1 MWLVLLFL
9 IICSFILVLYS
20 KRQPRRL
27 KRWKNSL
34 ALAKHFA
41 VFQQLYADVDGFSL
55 SKAARIDGDAFE
67 YVYGEI
73 EFEPF
78 IALLSLGNPNS
89 STVFYDLGSGTG
101 KAVLACA
108 MVFKVQ
114 KSCGIE
120 LFSSLH
126 QTAELQQRRLKKLPD
141 YFEEAKHIEF
151 KKADI
156 LQTRFDDASLIFI
169 NATGFF
175 GDSWLAISKCIEQ
188 IKPGALVIS
197 TSKSLSSELFI
208 CLRVTQVAMSWGIVN
223 AFIQQRL

>member
-1 MWLVLLFL
+1 MWLVLLLL
-9 IICSFILVLYS
+9 ITGSFILILYRR
-20 KRQPRRL
+20 RQHRPLR
-27 KRWKNSL
+27 RWKNSL
-34 ALAKHFA
+34 ALDKHFA
-41 VFQQLYADVDGFSL
+41 VFQQLYANVDGFAL
-55 SKAARIDGDAFE
+55 SKAERIGNDAFE

-73 EFEPF
+73 EFEAY

-126 QTAELQQRRLKKLPD
+126 QAAELQKSRLKELPD
-141 YFEEAKHIEF
+141 YFEKAKCIEF

-156 LQTRFDDASLIFI
+156 LQTHFDDASLIFI

-175 GDSWLAISKCIEQ
+175 GDSWLGISKCIEQ
-188 IKPGALVIS
+188 IKPGSLVIS
-197 TSKSLSSELFI
+197 TSKALSSELFT
-208 CLRVTQVAMSWGIVN
+208 CLRVTEVAMSWGIVK